1 MNANLEQLSSSI
13 LLISTQDYDLSGFL
27 SLEELLVNHQE
38 RNWFNQRYRTVMERL
53 LAEADLNNDKAMDM
67 NEFIR

>member
-1 MNANLEQLSSSI
+1 M
-13 LLISTQDYDLSGFL
+13 
-27 SLEELLVNHQE
+27 EELLVNHQE